1 MLATLNDR
9 LFLALNAPDHSAAS
23 MVAFAELA
31 ASWLVYAVA
40 ALVPA
45 LWVWGRTGARAALL
59 ACGFR
64 RKPPTY
70 SNLMPPTV
78 PT

>member
-1 MLATLNDR
+1 MASVL
-9 LFLALNAPDHSAAS
+9 HGSARTTPRIR
-23 MVAFAELA
+23 AELQTSKESARTLA
-31 ASWLVYAVA
+31 ARYHL
-40 ALVPA
+40 
-45 LWVWGRTGARAALL
+45 
-59 ACGFR
+59 CGFR